1 MAYQATVIPVMI
13 ASPGDVYKERE
24 IIREAVHLWNY
35 INSLKSK
42 VVLMPAGW
50 ETHSS
55 PELGARA
62 QELINSRVLK
72 DCDLLIG
79 VFWTRL
85 GTPTGKSESGT
96 VEEIEEHIKAGK
108 PAMIYFSS
116 KPVAPQSIN
125 QEQFNALQKFKD
137 QCKQLGLVEEFDNTI
152 EFREKVGRQLQ
163 LCLHN
168 NPYIQNLFPQQ
179 KIEGSNQGQ
188 PIQISGA
195 SLTSEP
201 QMCKEAA
208 VLLKA
213 ASKDKQGM
221 ILKIAV
227 MGGRFIQ
234 VGSASFGG
242 QGGRESAKWEYA
254 LNELVTLNLVTPQD
268 HKGEV
273 FELTHEGWVV
283 ADRLPNDF

>member
-1 MAYQATVIPVMI
+1 MAYLATVIPVMI
-13 ASPGDVYKERE
+13 ASPGDVYEERE
-24 IIREAVHLWNY
+24 IVREVVHSWNY

-42 VVLMPAGW
+42 VVLIPAGW

-116 KPVAPQSIN
+116 KPVAPQSIDHD
-125 QEQFNALQKFKD
+125 QFNALQAFKTN
-137 QCKQLGLVEEFDNTI
+137 CKKLGLVEEFENPI
-152 EFREKVGRQLQ
+152 EFKEKIGRQLQ

-168 NPYIQNLFPQQ
+168 NLYIQKLFPEPQL
-179 KIEGSNQGQ
+179 GNSNQGGAVEINDTR
-188 PIQISGA
+188 PSTESRIS
-195 SLTSEP
+195 
-201 QMCKEAA
+201 KEAA
-208 VLLKA
+208 ILLKA
-213 ASKDKQGM
+213 ASKDEHGT
-221 ILKIAV
+221 ILKMAV
-227 MGGRFIQ
+227 IGGRFIQ
-234 VGSASFGG
+234 AGGSTFGG
-242 QGGRESAKWEYA
+242 QGGRDSAKWEYA
-254 LNELVTLNLVTPQD
+254 LNELVTLQLVIERGY
-268 HKGEV
+268 KGEL
-273 FELTHEGWVV
+273 FELTHEGWSI
-283 ADRLPNDF
+283 ADRLSNDL